1 MADRQDEASKID
13 LQKFREEL
21 SETGKEFFDLAM
33 SVPEEDLMS
42 QDEILEEI
50 ARRRGGIVYSSRD
63 VKDGDWP
70 QGR

>member
-1 MADRQDEASKID
+1 MATTD
-13 LQKFREEL
+13 LRKFREEL
-21 SETGKEFFDLAM
+21 SETGKELFDLAM
-33 SVPEEDLMS
+33 SVPEEYLMS

-50 ARRRGGIVYSSRD
+50 ARRRGGIVYSLRD

>member
-21 SETGKEFFDLAM
+21 SETGKELFDLAM

-50 ARRRGGIVYSSRD
+50 ARRRGGIVYSLRG
-63 VKDGDWP
+63 VKDGEWP